1 MYYVE
6 PIREKRKIR
15 LIKSILKKSGERNL
29 LLFIFGINCGLRISD
44 ILNLKVS
51 DVKDVDYVEIKEK
64 KTDKTKKFPITDAY
78 KDLINDYVKNLSKDD
93 WLFKS
98 RKGVQ
103 AITRIQAYRIINKAC
118 RKAGI
123 TYKIGTHTLRKTF
136 GYHFYRETK
145 DIALLQTLFNHSS
158 PTVTLRY
165 IGINQDIIDSNL
177 KAFSL
182 W

>member
-1 MYYVE
+1 MYCVE
-6 PIREKRKIR
+6 PIRDVKKISQ
-15 LIKSILKKSGERNL
+15 IKSILKKRGTRNL

-44 ILNLKVS
+44 ILKLKVV
-51 DVKDVDYVEIKEK
+51 DVKDVDYIQVIEK
-64 KTDKTKKFPITDAY
+64 KTNKKKKFPITDAY
-78 KDLINDYVKNLSKDD
+78 RELINDYIKNLADED

-98 RKGVQ
+98 RKGKQ
-103 AITRIQAYRIINKAC
+103 AITRIQAYRIINMAC

-136 GYHFYRETK
+136 GYHFYKKTK

-158 PTVTLRY
+158 PAITLKY

-177 KAFSL
+177 KTFIL
-182 W
+182 

>member
-6 PIREKRKIR
+6 PIREKKKIEQ
-15 LIKSILKKSGERNL
+15 IKSVLKKKGKRNL

-51 DVKDVDYVEIKEK
+51 DVKNVDYIEIREK
-64 KTDKTKKFPITDAY
+64 KTNKNKKFPITNAY
-78 KDLINDYVKNLSKDD
+78 KQLINDYTKNRPDDD

-98 RKGVQ
+98 RKGKL
-103 AITRIQAYRIINKAC
+103 AITRIQAYRIINSAC
-118 RKAGI
+118 RKVGI
-123 TYKIGTHTLRKTF
+123 TYKVGTHTLRKTF
-136 GYHFYRETK
+136 GYHFYNETK

-158 PTVTLRY
+158 PSVTLRY

-177 KAFSL
+177 KMFRL
-182 W
+182 